1 LGLEWAWDGS
11 HRRMGWVMVEGL
23 VVHGRWC
30 PTTRLDR
37 RTVAGKIFRPV
48 FRRVFPAKK
57 RPFRDCLRACAALA
71 WFCPSL
77 TVLSDTIGL
86 NSFTIDI
93 IGLTDVRRMS
103 GDRIASV
110 CRLHARASN
119 YKPTIQISFF
129 HEHIYARC
137 PELRPVL
144 RT

>member
-1 LGLEWAWDGS
+1 LFARLCGF
-11 HRRMGWVMVEGL
+11 GL
-23 VVHGRWC
+23 VLSVFNGSFRYY
-30 PTTRLDR
+30 R
-37 RTVAGKIFRPV
+37 R
-48 FRRVFPAKK
+48 
-57 RPFRDCLRACAALA
+57 
-71 WFCPSL
+71 
-77 TVLSDTIGL
+77 L

>member
-1 LGLEWAWDGS
+1 
-11 HRRMGWVMVEGL
+11 
-23 VVHGRWC
+23 
-30 PTTRLDR
+30 
-37 RTVAGKIFRPV
+37 
-48 FRRVFPAKK
+48 
-57 RPFRDCLRACAALA
+57 LRACAALA